1 MDRSKQTHNV
11 VSLIDTFMSV
21 AKDNGV
27 DVPVSVEGMDGVR
40 F

>member
-11 VSLIDTFMSV
+11 ASLIDTFMSV

-27 DVPVSVEGMDGVR
+27 EGMDGVR